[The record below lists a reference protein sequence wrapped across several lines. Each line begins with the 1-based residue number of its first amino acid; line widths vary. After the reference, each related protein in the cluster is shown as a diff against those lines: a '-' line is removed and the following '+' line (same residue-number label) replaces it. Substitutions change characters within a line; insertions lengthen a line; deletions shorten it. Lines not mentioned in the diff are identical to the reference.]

1 MDDTLQIKQ
10 EWARRSGLLPIRLS
24 PTDDKR
30 QYILLDGG
38 LHDFCLDLTGEE
50 AEPSSYYSAAW
61 SSDVKNYIAVRGNE
75 AIVYN
80 WCREKTEKVKLA
92 VVKEKFSN
100 FLKIL
105 NSISYRTSD
114 DVTPFILGLFS
125 QLRNLTQER
134 RDPID
139 SLNLLFKLLI
149 TLREDEFSQDTCARW
164 GIKNV
169 DEPKGFDRI
178 RDSFRRGVRNICPN
192 LDYILRHG
200 SGPLFETAHR
210 EAMYFNLQLDLFE
223 GVSSKLTYAEQS
235 KYTGIHYT
243 PRYLVRGIVENALK
257 MMDMTSPKITIFDPA
272 CGSGAFLQEVLKQ
285 LREYDYHGE
294 IILKGVDISQIA
306 VQTARFLLMY
316 ENRTQW
322 NGNIKLEI
330 HQGDSLTLDWGNND
344 LILMNPPFI
353 STELIK
359 DKNTKEAVNEVL
371 SDFVMKRRPNMAAA
385 FFYKAI
391 KSLAP
396 QGIIG
401 TVLPSS
407 ILVQE
412 QYMPLRGFVYDTM
425 QLNTIAQLGNFVF
438 ENALTDTSFIIATK
452 HEHEQYIPLNIWCSN
467 RQQSAYEAMKGWR
480 KMQHDNAS
488 MRIAEDYN
496 IYIPSQFPIVDKKWK
511 VLPQEDD
518 LFNQKLLLR
527 LQAGDL
533 QKISNIFDVHQG
545 AIKGNKDLFEINSRD
560 YESLSKSERR
570 LFRPIASTQTIMEG
584 YVEKKSYIWYPY
596 DHSGPILHDEE
607 ELKRYDWSYN
617 WLVQYKQELSNRS
630 GNIKNWWDLTRPRTE
645 LFNRNEHF
653 LCSKRSGGAQSFA
666 IAPEGFVVEEGN
678 VFLFKNDKYCEN
690 DKFFYLAFF
699 ASSTFQRLLRIH
711 ARPLQAG
718 YDLGKIQIK
727 DIPIVDVGQSGIRE
741 NEMYHRLVNYGKE
754 YAEGYVARRDYFDQ
768 YVKDFY

>member
-1 MDDTLQIKQ
+1 MDNTLQIKQ
-10 EWARRSGLLPIRLS
+10 EWAGRSGLLPIHLS
-24 PTDDKR
+24 PRDNKM
-30 QYILLDGG
+30 QFILLDGG
-38 LHDFCLDLTGEE
+38 LHDFCLDLTREQ
-50 AEPSSYYSAAW
+50 AEPSDYYSAAW
-61 SSDVKNYIAVRGNE
+61 SSDVKNYIAVRDDE

-92 VVKEKFSN
+92 VVKEKFSS

-125 QLRNLTQER
+125 QLRNLTKER
-134 RDPID
+134 RNPIE

-149 TLREDEFSQDTCARW
+149 TLREDNLSQDTCNRW
-164 GIKNV
+164 GIENV
-169 DEPKGFDRI
+169 EEPNGFDRI
-178 RDSFRRGVRNICPN
+178 IESFRRGVRNINPN

-210 EAMYFNLQLDLFE
+210 EAMYFDLQLDLFE

-243 PRYLVRGIVENALK
+243 PRYLVRSIVENALK

-285 LREYDYHGE
+285 LRESNYTGE
-294 IILKGVDISQIA
+294 ILLKGYDISPLA

-322 NGNIKLEI
+322 NNSIKFDI
-330 HQGDSLTLDWGNND
+330 RTVDSLTIDWGNND

-353 STELIK
+353 SSELIK
-359 DKNTKEAVNEVL
+359 DKVTKDAVNEVL
-371 SDFVMKRRPNMAAA
+371 SDLDMKRRPNMAAA

-391 KSLAP
+391 KSLDP

-407 ILVQE
+407 ILVQD
-412 QYMPLRGFVYDTM
+412 QYMPLRGFVNDTM
-425 QLNTIAQLGNFVF
+425 QLNTVAQLGNFVF

-452 HEHEQYIPLNIWCSN
+452 HEHEQYIPLNIWCNN

-480 KMQHDNAS
+480 KMQYDNS
-488 MRIAEDYN
+488 STCIVDDYN
-496 IYIPSQFPIVDKKWK
+496 IYIPSHFPIVDKKWK
-511 VLPQEDD
+511 VLPQKDD
-518 LFNQKLLLR
+518 LFNQKLILR

-533 QKISNIFDVHQG
+533 QRISNIFDVRQG

-607 ELKRYDWSYN
+607 DLKRYDWSYN
-617 WLVQYKQELSNRS
+617 WLVQYKRELSNRS

-645 LFNRNEHF
+645 LFNHNEHL
-653 LCSKRSGGAQSFA
+653 LCSKRSGGSHSFA
-666 IAPEGFVVEEGN
+666 IAPESFVVEEGN
-678 VFLFKNDKYCEN
+678 VFLFRNNKYCED
-690 DKFFYLAFF
+690 DKYFYLALL
-699 ASSTFQRLLRIH
+699 SSSIFQRLLSIY

-754 YAEGYVARRDYFDQ
+754 YAEGYIARRDYFDQ
-768 YVKDFY
+768 YVNLFY